1 MFYSKLVRKKSKR
14 KIAIIAGSRGEYGY
28 FRPVIKEIEKRKN
41 LDYGIIAS
49 NMHML
54 DSFGSSI
61 DEIKNDN
68 LKIHAEVFNTLDGYN
83 HLTMVKSLSIF
94 MMQLPELLK
103 QMNADIILL
112 AGDRGEQLIG
122 AITGAHMYIPV
133 AHIQAGELSGNI
145 DGVTRHAITKFAH
158 IHFTA
163 NDDAAQRVLKM
174 GEEPHR
180 VHNVGA
186 PMLDELVDGYMTP
199 KEKIYKKF
207 SIDKNKPL
215 VLVVQHSVTEEF
227 DQTERQIEETM
238 KTVSKLGYQ
247 TIIVLNNSDAGS
259 STLRRII
266 LRNKK
271 PFIRIIPNM
280 RRQDYAGLLNVAD
293 VIVGNSSSGIIEA
306 PTFKLAAVNIGNR
319 QKGRIQSTNVINVGY
334 VSKEIE
340 KAIEKAIS
348 PDFQK
353 IVSKCIN
360 SYGDGKSSKRI
371 VDILESII
379 VDDKLLIKRITY

>member
-1 MFYSKLVRKKSKR
+1 MPKNKPNKR

-41 LDYGIIAS
+41 LDYGVIAS

-61 DEIKNDN
+61 DEIRNDN
-68 LKIHAEVFNTLDGYN
+68 LKIHAEIFNTLDGYN

-103 QMNADIILL
+103 QMGADFILL

-158 IHFTA
+158 IHFAA
-163 NDDAAQRVLKM
+163 NDDAAQRVLRM

-186 PMLDELVDGYMTP
+186 PMLDELVNGYMTP
-199 KEKIYKKF
+199 EEKIYKKF
-207 SIDKNKPL
+207 SIDKNKPF

-238 KTVSKLGYQ
+238 KAISKLGHQ

-259 STLRRII
+259 SILRRVI

-271 PFIRIIPNM
+271 PFMRIIPNM
-280 RRQDYAGLLNVAD
+280 KRQDYVGLLNVAD

-319 QKGRIQSTNVINVGY
+319 QKGRLQSTNVINVGY
-334 VSKEIE
+334 AVKEIE
-340 KAIEKAIS
+340 KAIEKAMS
-348 PDFQK
+348 SGFKK
-353 IVSKCIN
+353 IVLKCVN
-360 SYGDGKSSKRI
+360 PYGDGKSSKRI
-371 VDILESII
+371 VDILENTII
-379 VDDKLLIKRITY
+379 DDKLLIKRITY

>member
-1 MFYSKLVRKKSKR
+1 MHKNKQNKR

-28 FRPVIKEIEKRKN
+28 FRPIIKEIEKRKN
-41 LDYGIIAS
+41 LDYGVIAS

-61 DEIKNDN
+61 DEIRNDN

-103 QMNADIILL
+103 QMGADIILL

-158 IHFTA
+158 IHFAA

-174 GEEPHR
+174 GEELHR

-186 PMLDELVDGYMTP
+186 PMLDELVDGYITP
-199 KEKIYKKF
+199 REKIYKKF
-207 SIDKNKPL
+207 SINKNKPL
-215 VLVVQHSVTEEF
+215 VLIVQHSVTEEF

-238 KTVSKLGYQ
+238 KAISKLGYQ
-247 TIIVLNNSDAGS
+247 TIVVLNNSDAGS
-259 STLRRII
+259 SILRRVI

-271 PFIRIIPNM
+271 PFMRIIPNM
-280 RRQDYAGLLNVAD
+280 KRQDYAGLLSVAD
-293 VIVGNSSSGIIEA
+293 VIIGNSSSGIIEA

-319 QKGRIQSTNVINVGY
+319 QKGRLQSTNVINVGY
-334 VSKEIE
+334 AVKEIE
-340 KAIEKAIS
+340 KAIEKAMS
-348 PDFQK
+348 PDFKK
-353 IVSKCIN
+353 IVLKCVN
-360 SYGDGKSSKRI
+360 PYGDGKSSKRI
-371 VDILESII
+371 VDILENTII
-379 VDDKLLIKRITY
+379 DDKLLIKRITY